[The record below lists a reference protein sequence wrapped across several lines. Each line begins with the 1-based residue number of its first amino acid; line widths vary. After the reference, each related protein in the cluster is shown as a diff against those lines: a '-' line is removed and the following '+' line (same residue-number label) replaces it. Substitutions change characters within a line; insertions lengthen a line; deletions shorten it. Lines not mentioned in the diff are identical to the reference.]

1 MRALANFIMQGRVQA
16 AVVALIGLPL
26 LSPAAVALV
35 TLRRGT
41 QDGALLLFWAIL
53 PVLATL
59 YFSEVNSLL
68 AMLSMISVVVLYG
81 SAQLLRK
88 TASWPA
94 TLLGIVA
101 ASAAVSL
108 MLAQAMPGQIEQLIS
123 VVAEFLQQAQ
133 AQLPKEQRLV
143 EANQRLVLGF
153 MALMFALFALSA
165 LLLGRWWQSSLYN
178 PGGFQAEFHQLR
190 LSPLVA
196 GLCVLSA
203 ALSSD
208 QSFVWSNLFALPLLV
223 TGIALIHAVVAQ
235 KKLGRVWLVMMYIG
249 ITILSSMFVLGLVLL
264 AVLDSWI
271 DFRSRLEAKP

>member
-35 TLRRGT
+35 TLRRGA
-41 QDGALLLFWAIL
+41 QDGALLLFWAVL

-68 AMLSMISVVVLYG
+68 TMLSMISVVVLYG

-94 TLLGIVA
+94 TLLGIVT
-101 ASAAVSL
+101 ASAAASL
-108 MLAQAMPGQIEQLIS
+108 VLAQAMPGQIEQLIS

-153 MALMFALFALSA
+153 MALMIALFALSA
-165 LLLGRWWQSSLYN
+165 LLLGRWWQSALYN
-178 PGGFQAEFHQLR
+178 PGGFQTEFHQLR

-208 QSFVWSNLFALPLLV
+208 QSFVWSNLFALPMLI
-223 TGIALIHAVVAQ
+223 TGIAVVHAVVAL
-235 KKLGRVWLVMMYIG
+235 KKMGRVWLVMMYIG
-249 ITILSSMFVLGLVLL
+249 ITILSSVFVFGLVLL
-264 AVLDSWI
+264 AVLDTWI
-271 DFRSRLEAKP
+271 DFRSRIKAQP

>member
-35 TLRRGT
+35 TLRRGA
-41 QDGALLLFWAIL
+41 QDGALLLFWAVL

-68 AMLSMISVVVLYG
+68 TMLSMISVVVLYG

-94 TLLGIVA
+94 TLLGIVT
-101 ASAAVSL
+101 ASAAASL
-108 MLAQAMPGQIEQLIS
+108 VLAQAMPGQIEQLIS

-165 LLLGRWWQSSLYN
+165 LLLGRWWQSALYN
-178 PGGFQAEFHQLR
+178 PGGFQTEFHQLR

-208 QSFVWSNLFALPLLV
+208 QSFVWSNLFALPMLI
-223 TGIALIHAVVAQ
+223 TGIAVVHAVVAL
-235 KKLGRVWLVMMYIG
+235 KKMGRVWLVMMYIG
-249 ITILSSMFVLGLVLL
+249 ITILSSVFVFGLVLL
-264 AVLDSWI
+264 AVLDTWI
-271 DFRSRLEAKP
+271 DFRSRLKAKP